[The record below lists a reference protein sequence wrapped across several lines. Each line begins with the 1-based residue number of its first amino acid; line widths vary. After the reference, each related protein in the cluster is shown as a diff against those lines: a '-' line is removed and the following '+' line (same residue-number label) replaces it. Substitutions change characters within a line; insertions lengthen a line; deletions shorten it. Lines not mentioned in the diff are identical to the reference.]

1 MPGLYLWP
9 EPAWIVAQ
17 ICPCLD
23 TAPHVHSIAA
33 STLPSFGKS
42 RLYLLS
48 HQSAV
53 SHSFTS
59 ARRQHEESR
68 RLSPSRAPGDT
79 RSPISISNS
88 DRFVVALVKAR
99 LDQGTP
105 VGLAGFDTPSQSF
118 KSAREIPVVLK
129 THRMLFF
136 SPSFLFFFPF
146 RRLQKPPTLLFSF
159 PFLLSPLSLPT
170 VVVTSSADSRNDP
183 MGWPCKII
191 TLAVNFEP
199 GPANTVGIATPIL

>member
-1 MPGLYLWP
+1 MPGPYLWP
-9 EPAWIVAQ
+9 EPAWSVAQ
-17 ICPCLD
+17 MCPRLD

-33 STLPSFGKS
+33 STLPSSGKS
-42 RLYLLS
+42 RLYLLC

-59 ARRQHEESR
+59 ARQQHEESR

-79 RSPISISNS
+79 RSPVSISNS

-118 KSAREIPVVLK
+118 KSAREIPAVLK

-136 SPSFLFFFPF
+136 SPYFLFFFF
-146 RRLQKPPTLLFSF
+146 SGVCKSLPPSFFHF
-159 PFLLSPLSLPT
+159 PFCFRLYLSPLL
-170 VVVTSSADSRNDP
+170 
-183 MGWPCKII
+183 
-191 TLAVNFEP
+191 
-199 GPANTVGIATPIL
+199 